1 MILMNAANSPNSIT
15 DPAEPADPPPTATN
29 GKLSALG
36 RKRLEKFAALMP
48 RVIVTDDAKL
58 IHDVR
63 VWSRRLQQIL
73 SMLAAQSTKKNKSR
87 KMALRLRSIR
97 KILGRPRN
105 LDVMTELVQEKIG
118 AAGNPVVRDAW
129 DQLRAH
135 LGNRRARA
143 VERSR
148 EKLRGF
154 DLVNFADR
162 ARVLIDGGAEAL
174 EDSLKKSV
182 AGALADWR
190 DAIATAKARPKP
202 KEVHALRIAGKRLR
216 YRVELLAEL
225 GDGPAK
231 ARVKSLRLLQD
242 QLGSWHDRQVLLES
256 CAEFLS
262 RKDFLATHPG
272 PARALLVEMER
283 EQRRAKASIDGLVKH
298 AEKTSGA
305 FGATEF
311 TIAGDKIPRVAGGP
325 D

>member
-1 MILMNAANSPNSIT
+1 M
-15 DPAEPADPPPTATN
+15 
-29 GKLSALG
+29 G
-36 RKRLEKFAALMP
+36 RKRLEKFAALIP
-48 RVIVTDDAKL
+48 RVVVTDDAKM

-73 SMLAAQSTKKNKSR
+73 SMLASPATKKNQPR
-87 KMALRLRSIR
+87 KLARRLRNIR

-105 LDVMTELVQEKIG
+105 LDVMTELVQEKI
-118 AAGNPVVRDAW
+118 AAASNPVARDAW

-148 EKLRGF
+148 EKLREF

-162 ARVLIDGGAEAL
+162 ARILIDGGAEAL
-174 EDSLKKSV
+174 EDSLKESV

-190 DAIATAKARPKP
+190 DAIATAKAQPKP
-202 KEVHALRIAGKRLR
+202 QEVHALRIAGKRLR

-242 QLGSWHDRQVLLES
+242 RLGSWHDRQILLET

-262 RKDFLATHPG
+262 RKDFLAAHPG

-283 EQRRAKASIDGLVKH
+283 EQRRANAGIDGLVKH
-298 AEKTSGA
+298 AEKTSRA
-305 FGATEF
+305 FGASEI
-311 TIAGDKIPRVAGGP
+311 TIAGDENPVVAAGQ

>member
-1 MILMNAANSPNSIT
+1 MNAANFPNSTT
-15 DPAEPADPPPTATN
+15 DPAEPAAPPPTATD
-29 GKLSALG
+29 GKLCALG

-48 RVIVTDDAKL
+48 RVVVTDDAKL

-73 SMLAAQSTKKNKSR
+73 SVLAPQSSKKNKPR
-87 KMALRLRSIR
+87 KLMRGLRSIR

-105 LDVMTELVQEKIG
+105 LDVMTELVQEKI
-118 AAGNPVVRDAW
+118 AAASNPVARDAW
-129 DQLRAH
+129 DLLRAH
-135 LGNRRARA
+135 LGKRRARA

-148 EKLRGF
+148 EKFREF

-162 ARVLIDGGAEAL
+162 ARILIDGGAEML
-174 EDSLKKSV
+174 EDGLQKSV

-190 DAIATAKARPKP
+190 DAIATAKAQPKP
-202 KEVHALRIAGKRLR
+202 QEMHALRIAGKRLR

-242 QLGSWHDRQVLLES
+242 RLGGWHDRQVLLET

-262 RKDFLATHPG
+262 RKGFLATHSG

-283 EQRRAKASIDGLVKH
+283 EQRRANASIDGLVKH
-298 AEKTSGA
+298 AEKTSRA

-311 TIAGDKIPRVAGGP
+311 TIAGGENPVVTAGQ

>member
-1 MILMNAANSPNSIT
+1 MILMNAANSPNSTT

-48 RVIVTDDAKL
+48 RVIVTDDAKM

-73 SMLAAQSTKKNKSR
+73 SMLASQSTKKNKPR
-87 KMALRLRSIR
+87 KLMRALRSIR

-105 LDVMTELVQEKIG
+105 LDVMTELVQEKI
-118 AAGNPVVRDAW
+118 AAASNPVVRDAW
-129 DQLRAH
+129 DQLRAQ

-242 QLGSWHDRQVLLES
+242 QLGSWHDRQVLLET

-272 PARALLVEMER
+272 LARALLVEMER
-283 EQRRAKASIDGLVKH
+283 EQRRANASIDGLVKH
-298 AEKTSGA
+298 AEKTSRA
-305 FGATEF
+305 FGETEF
-311 TIAGDKIPRVAGGP
+311 TIAGDENPVVAVGQ

>member
-1 MILMNAANSPNSIT
+1 
-15 DPAEPADPPPTATN
+15 
-29 GKLSALG
+29 LG

-48 RVIVTDDAKL
+48 RVVVTDDVKM

-73 SMLAAQSTKKNKSR
+73 SMLASPATKKNQPR
-87 KMALRLRSIR
+87 KLARRLRGIR

-105 LDVMTELVQEKIG
+105 LDVMTELVQEKI
-118 AAGNPVVRDAW
+118 AAASNPVARDAW
-129 DQLRAH
+129 DRLRAH

-148 EKLRGF
+148 EKFREF

-174 EDSLKKSV
+174 EDSLKESV
-182 AGALADWR
+182 AGALGDWR
-190 DAIATAKARPKP
+190 DAIATAKAQPKP

-242 QLGSWHDRQVLLES
+242 RIGGWHDRQVLLET

-262 RKDFLATHPG
+262 RKDFLAAHPG

-283 EQRRAKASIDGLVKH
+283 EQRRANASIAGLVKH
-298 AEKTSGA
+298 AEKTARA

-311 TIAGDKIPRVAGGP
+311 TIAADKIPTVAAGQ

>member
-1 MILMNAANSPNSIT
+1 MILMNAANSPNSTT

-48 RVIVTDDAKL
+48 RVIVTDDAKM

-73 SMLAAQSTKKNKSR
+73 SMLASQSTKKNKPR
-87 KMALRLRSIR
+87 KLMRALRSIR

-105 LDVMTELVQEKIG
+105 LDVMTELVQEKI
-118 AAGNPVVRDAW
+118 AAASNPMTRDAW
-129 DQLRAH
+129 DQLRAQ

-162 ARVLIDGGAEAL
+162 ARVLIDSSADAL

-190 DAIATAKARPKP
+190 DAIATAKARPEP

-225 GDGPAK
+225 ADGPAK

-242 QLGSWHDRQVLLES
+242 QLGSWHDRQVLLET

-272 PARALLVEMER
+272 LARALLVEMER
-283 EQRRAKASIDGLVKH
+283 ERRRANASIDGLVKH
-298 AEKTSGA
+298 AEKTARA
-305 FGATEF
+305 FGETEF
-311 TIAGDKIPRVAGGP
+311 TIARDENPVAAVGQ

>member
-1 MILMNAANSPNSIT
+1 MNGATSPNSIT
-15 DPAEPADPPPTATN
+15 DEANSADPRPTATN
-29 GKLSALG
+29 GKLSELG

-48 RVIVTDDAKL
+48 RVIVTDDANT

-63 VWSRRLQQIL
+63 VWSRRVQQIL
-73 SMLAAQSTKKNKSR
+73 SMLAPQSTKKNKPR
-87 KMALRLRSIR
+87 KLMRALRSIR
-97 KILGRPRN
+97 RILGRPRN
-105 LDVMTELVQEKIG
+105 LDVMTELVQKKIG
-118 AAGNPVVRDAW
+118 AARNPVARDAW

-162 ARVLIDGGAEAL
+162 ARILIDGGAEAL
-174 EDSLKKSV
+174 ADSLEKSV

-190 DAIATAKARPKP
+190 DAIATAKAQPKP
-202 KEVHALRIAGKRLR
+202 QEVHALRIAGKRLR

-231 ARVKSLRLLQD
+231 AQVKSLHLLQD
-242 QLGSWHDRQVLLES
+242 QLGSWHDRQVLLET

-262 RKDFLATHPG
+262 RKDFLAAHPG

-283 EQRRAKASIDGLVKH
+283 EQRRANASIDGLVKH
-298 AEKTSGA
+298 AEKTSRA
-305 FGATEF
+305 FGASEI
-311 TIAGDKIPRVAGGP
+311 TIAGGENPVVAVKQ

>member
-1 MILMNAANSPNSIT
+1 MTDEANS
-15 DPAEPADPPPTATN
+15 ADPPPTATN
-29 GKLSALG
+29 GKFSALG

-48 RVIVTDDAKL
+48 RVIVTDDAKM

-73 SMLAAQSTKKNKSR
+73 SVLAPQPAKKNKPR
-87 KMALRLRSIR
+87 KLMRALRRIR

-105 LDVMTELVQEKIG
+105 LDVMTELVQERIT
-118 AAGNPVVRDAW
+118 AASNPVVRDAW

-135 LGNRRARA
+135 LGNRRGRA

-162 ARVLIDGGAEAL
+162 ARVQIDGGAEAL

-182 AGALADWR
+182 AAALADWR

-225 GDGPAK
+225 DDGPAK

-242 QLGSWHDRQVLLES
+242 QLGAWHDRQVLLET
-256 CAEFLS
+256 CAAFLS

-272 PARALLVEMER
+272 LARALLVEMER
-283 EQRRAKASIDGLVKH
+283 EQRRANASIDGLVKH
-298 AEKTSGA
+298 AEKTSRA
-305 FGATEF
+305 FGETEF
-311 TIAGDKIPRVAGGP
+311 PIAGGEIPGVAGGQ